1 MTCPLDWRTWTR
13 ELPAWLGA
21 VAVTACLPQN
31 PAAGDRQ
38 VYGQSHLGGASRQE
52 STMTGWEGCKTSPV
66 QTGES
71 VDLMGMTFTFR
82 LTGKDTN
89 GKFSITDQYAL
100 PGAGPTWLHA
110 HPAEETFIVVN
121 GEFEVY
127 GRENGTKVAR
137 RLGPGGIHH
146 VGANAPH
153 AVKNVGPTLG
163 RILLLFHPADLQE
176 GLFKDV
182 GKPTTATS
190 DPAPEQGPPT
200 REMMA
205 KLLSTFKKHKLE
217 LLEPLGP

>member
-1 MTCPLDWRTWTR
+1 MT
-13 ELPAWLGA
+13 
-21 VAVTACLPQN
+21 
-31 PAAGDRQ
+31 
-38 VYGQSHLGGASRQE
+38 S
-52 STMTGWEGCKTSPV
+52 WEGCKTSPV

-110 HPAEETFIVVN
+110 HPAEETFIVVD

-127 GRENGTKVAR
+127 GRENGTKVSR
-137 RLGPGGIHH
+137 RLGPGDIHH

-153 AVKNVGPTLG
+153 AVKNVGSTRG

-182 GKPTTATS
+182 GMPTTATS

-200 REMMA
+200 PEMMEN
-205 KLLSTFKKHKLE
+205 LLSVFKKHKFE

>member
-1 MTCPLDWRTWTR
+1 MT
-13 ELPAWLGA
+13 
-21 VAVTACLPQN
+21 
-31 PAAGDRQ
+31 
-38 VYGQSHLGGASRQE
+38 S
-52 STMTGWEGCKTSPV
+52 WEGCKTSPV

-100 PGAGPTWLHA
+100 PGAGPTWLHT
-110 HPAEETFIVVN
+110 HPAEETFIVVD

-127 GRENGTKVAR
+127 GRENGSKVAR

-153 AVKNVGPTLG
+153 AVKNVGSTCG

-176 GLFKDV
+176 GLFKEV
-182 GKPTTATS
+182 GTPTTATS

-200 REMMA
+200 PEVMA
-205 KLLSTFKKHKLE
+205 KLLATFKKHKFE
-217 LLEPLGP
+217 LLEPLSPEPG

>member
-1 MTCPLDWRTWTR
+1 MSCRSHGGR
-13 ELPAWLGA
+13 RSA
-21 VAVTACLPQN
+21 ACLPHN
-31 PAAGDRQ
+31 PATGNRH
-38 VYGQSHLGGASRQE
+38 VYGQDRLGEFGYQE
-52 STMTGWEGCKTSPV
+52 SIMTGWEGCKTSPV

-100 PGAGPTWLHA
+100 PGAGPTWLHT
-110 HPAEETFIVVN
+110 HPAEETFIVVD

-127 GRENGTKVAR
+127 GREDGTKVAR

-146 VGANAPH
+146 VRANAPH
-153 AVKNVGPTLG
+153 AVKNVGSTCG

-176 GLFKDV
+176 RLFKDL
-182 GKPTTATS
+182 GTPTKATS

-200 REMMA
+200 AEMMA
-205 KLLSTFKKHKLE
+205 GLLSLFKKHKLE
-217 LLEPLGP
+217 LLEPLAP